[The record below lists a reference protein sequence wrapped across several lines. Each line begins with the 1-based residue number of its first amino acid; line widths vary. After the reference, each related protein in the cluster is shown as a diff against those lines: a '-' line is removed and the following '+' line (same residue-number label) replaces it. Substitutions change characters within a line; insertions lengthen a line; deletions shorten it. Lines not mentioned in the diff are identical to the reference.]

1 MLSRD
6 ASSGVLVGQVDE
18 RFGMSLHD
26 ETSLRADDRTGL
38 LHGVTVH
45 DNHQFASTLERQ
57 LDGPE
62 AELLGTV
69 LVALDQQVRSALE
82 DSVVGVYLKG
92 SFALQSGD
100 VHSDVDFLV
109 VVRDQ
114 LTTVEEQRIRAL
126 HQAFPDR
133 PEHWAHVLEGSYA
146 PATAL
151 RDRPDNTPWLYVDN
165 GSRDMEF
172 SAHDNTEV
180 FRWVLRHRGIA
191 ISGAPADSL
200 LPEIPTQAL
209 RDEAARL
216 AVERQDSALADPDY
230 LANGWGQPHEVLIN
244 CRMLYTASTGEVC
257 GKTASARWCLGV
269 VSTEWHQLIDAA
281 IRSRP
286 DPWQRVHQNA
296 DPELTAL
303 MAPFIAYMTAR
314 ILHAASQAPMSVRG

>member
-1 MLSRD
+1 
-6 ASSGVLVGQVDE
+6 
-18 RFGMSLHD
+18 
-26 ETSLRADDRTGL
+26 LRADGWTGL
-38 LHGVTVH
+38 LHSVTVH
-45 DNHQFASTLERQ
+45 DHSQLAPILERQ

-62 AELLGTV
+62 AELLGSV
-69 LVALDQQVRSALE
+69 LVALDQQVRSALQ

-109 VVRDQ
+109 VTRDQ
-114 LTTVEEQRIRAL
+114 LTTAEEQRVRAL
-126 HQAFPDR
+126 HRAFPDR

-151 RDRPDNTPWLYVDN
+151 RDRADGTPWLFVDN

-172 SAHDNTEV
+172 SAHDNSEV
-180 FRWVLRHRGIA
+180 FRWVLRHRGVA
-191 ISGAPADSL
+191 ISGPPADSL
-200 LPEIPTQAL
+200 LPETPTQAL

-257 GKTASARWCLGV
+257 GKTASAQWCRDV
-269 VSTEWHQLIDAA
+269 VSTEWHPLIDAA

-286 DPWQRVHQNA
+286 DPWQRVHQKA
-296 DPELTAL
+296 DPELAAR
-303 MAPFIAYMTAR
+303 MAPFITYMTAL
-314 ILHAASQAPMSVRG
+314 ILDAAGQPVPRG